1 MNFTEPLQ
9 KIGVQDVSH
18 NRALQDGD
26 VIDLPHNYTVVLECY
41 SVPARPPV
49 SIEWIT
55 SNISDFHLKNQ
66 SDVTQDGFT
75 ISTRQLMISSVPFV
89 IHVNITCKVAQTIGN
104 VSLTTRLLTVAVRRG
119 KFL

>member
-1 MNFTEPLQ
+1 MLYVQ
-9 KIGVQDVSH
+9 SHCKRSVSQDVTH
-18 NRALQDGD
+18 NRTLQDGD

-66 SDVTQDGFT
+66 SDVDTGWIDHFNP
-75 ISTRQLMISSVPFV
+75 STNDSINAIRDSCEYNLQSSTDNWNSIFN
-89 IHVNITCKVAQTIGN
+89 HK
-104 VSLTTRLLTVAVRRG
+104 TTYCRRP
-119 KFL
+119 KR